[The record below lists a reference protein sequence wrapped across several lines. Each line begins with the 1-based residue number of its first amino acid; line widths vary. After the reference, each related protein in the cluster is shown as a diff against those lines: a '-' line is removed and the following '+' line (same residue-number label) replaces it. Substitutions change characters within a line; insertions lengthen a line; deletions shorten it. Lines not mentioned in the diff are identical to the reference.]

1 MVAALW
7 IVLLI
12 CVVWVALGEVPA
24 GWDGRMP
31 MPYLI
36 AFLPF
41 LWIPTLLISVVGFA
55 LQETGLGVVAAAIC
69 VASLLRKVA
78 YWSNNLE
85 SHNTAQMVAEKIAEK
100 RETTRETTRETNV
113 DKSAESAR
121 NGRFRVMT
129 LNCRFGRANAENI
142 VAAVK
147 QHDVAVLALQE
158 LTNDLIES
166 LREAGLDELLPYRQ
180 LGECKDTD
188 NGGFNGVWIRV
199 EPSDMSPVTAVIPAA
214 DVPGVCFPIDSM
226 RSITFVSAH
235 PKSPMRGCREWS
247 DGIIGLSELASTQ
260 KDGDITVIL
269 GDLNSGTG
277 HPSFRKLL
285 SAGFKDAALVDAR
298 GRHATFPSW
307 VTWPRII
314 LDHILFTP
322 GLTASEV
329 SSFVVEGSDHLALAA
344 TLTLK

>member
-1 MVAALW
+1 MVVALW

-12 CVVWVALGEVPA
+12 CVIWVALGEVPA

-31 MPYLI
+31 LPYLI

-41 LWIPTLLISVVGFA
+41 LWIPTLAVSVAGFA
-55 LQETGLGVVAAAIC
+55 LHETGLGVVAAAIC

-85 SHNTAQMVAEKIAEK
+85 SRNTAQMVADKLAEK
-100 RETTRETTRETNV
+100 RETSRETDV

-129 LNCRFGRANAENI
+129 LNCRFGRANAEKI

-158 LTNDLIES
+158 LTYDLVES
-166 LREAGLDELLPYRQ
+166 LHEAGLNELLPYCQ
-180 LGECKDTD
+180 LGEAKETD

-199 EPSDMSPVTAVIPAA
+199 EPSDMSPVTAEIPAS
-214 DVPGVCFPIDSM
+214 DVPGVSFPIDSM

-260 KDGDITVIL
+260 QKGDITVIL

-277 HPSFRKLL
+277 HPSFRKLMA
-285 SAGFKDAALVDAR
+285 AGFQDAALVEAK

-314 LDHILFTP
+314 LDHILFTS
-322 GLTASEV
+322 GLTASEMR
-329 SSFVVEGSDHLALAA
+329 SFVVEGSDHLALIA